1 MDFYKLKEQSNK
13 KKIALESLSEKYK
26 IDHEI
31 LYHLFTELSFKT
43 KNGFEK
49 TMLTLTL
56 LLENKKTV
64 DDIILEFDLEK
75 DYIY

>member
-1 MDFYKLKEQSNK
+1 MDFNKLRKQSSE
-13 KKIALESLSEKYK
+13 KKIALEELSEKYK
-26 IDHEI
+26 INYKI
-31 LYHLFTELSFKT
+31 LYNLFTEISFKT

-49 TMLTLTL
+49 TMLALKL